1 MKQYFPYKSDRPN
14 KKYYIVTKDN
24 KKLYFGASGYEDYT
38 MHKDDE
44 RKKRY
49 IARHQSRED
58 WSIDGID
65 TAGWWSRYLLWN
77 KPSIKQSYD
86 DIKQRFSSIFIK

>member
-1 MKQYFPYKSDRPN
+1 MKLYFPYKSDRPN

-24 KKLYFGASGYEDYT
+24 KKVYFGASGYQDYT

-49 IARHQSRED
+49 ISRHQSRED
-58 WSIDGID
+58 WSINGINS
-65 TAGWWSRYLLWN
+65 AGWWSRYLLWN
-77 KPSIKQSYD
+77 KPTIKQSYD

>member
-1 MKQYFPYKSDRPN
+1 MKLYFPYKSDRPE
-14 KKYYIVTKDN
+14 KKFYIITKDN
-24 KKLYFGASGYEDYT
+24 KKVYFGASGYEDYT